1 VAGAGRESTHL
12 AAVPDD
18 AADPI
23 ADRPL
28 VSVCISAYNV
38 ERFLEEALTSI
49 VLQTY
54 SNLEIIVV
62 DNGSVDKTFEIASTI
77 GDERLS
83 CFRLPENIGGY
94 QAMNL
99 VSGRASGD
107 LVAIYHSD
115 DVYEP
120 TMVERE
126 VAYLQSHADSA
137 AVFTMCSL
145 IDENG
150 TPFGSVDLPAEL
162 AGRESVRYDDVF
174 PVMVR
179 KGNFIFPCPSFMIRR
194 SVLAEV
200 GPFDADRW
208 DIAADLEMWL
218 RLTREHRVGIL
229 DDRLFRYR
237 VTTQQWTSRWKRQRT
252 TPDLAIE
259 VMQQYFEQDDWARRL
274 PGGRLDLELASLRS
288 DDETTRAANAVSA
301 GDSSMARALLR
312 GRYPYEAL
320 LHNFRRRK
328 LRVLLLRALMKTLLA
343 LHAGRMLRRVLRRTG
358 DG

>member
-1 VAGAGRESTHL
+1 MAGAGTESTSL
-12 AAVPDD
+12 AALSGA
-18 AADPI
+18 AADLLT
-23 ADRPL
+23 DRPL

-38 ERFLEEALTSI
+38 ERYLEEALTSI
-49 VLQTY
+49 VRQTY
-54 SNLEIIVV
+54 PNLEIIVV
-62 DNGSVDKTFEIASTI
+62 DNGSVDRTFEIASAI
-77 GDERLS
+77 EDERLS

-99 VSGRASGD
+99 VSSRASGD

-126 VAYLQSHADSA
+126 VGYLQSHADSA
-137 AVFTMCSL
+137 AVFTMCTL
-145 IDENG
+145 IDEHG
-150 TPFGSVDLPAEL
+150 AAFGSIDLPPEL
-162 AGRESVRYDDVF
+162 AGLESVRYDDVF
-174 PVMVR
+174 PVIVR
-179 KGNFIFPCPSFMIRR
+179 RGNTMFPCPSFMIRR
-194 SVLAEV
+194 RVLAEV

-237 VTTQQWTSRWKRQRT
+237 VTTEQWTSRWKRQRT
-252 TPDLAIE
+252 APDLAIE
-259 VMQQYFEQDDWARRL
+259 LMQQYLEEDDWERRL
-274 PGGRLDLELASLRS
+274 PGARLDLELASRRS
-288 DDETTRAANAVSA
+288 DDETTRAANAVST
-301 GDSSMARALLR
+301 GDPGMARELLR
-312 GRYPYEAL
+312 GRYPYAAL

-328 LRVLLLRALMKTLLA
+328 LRVLLLRGLMKTLLA
-343 LHAGRMLRRVLRRTG
+343 LHAGKLLRRVLRWTG